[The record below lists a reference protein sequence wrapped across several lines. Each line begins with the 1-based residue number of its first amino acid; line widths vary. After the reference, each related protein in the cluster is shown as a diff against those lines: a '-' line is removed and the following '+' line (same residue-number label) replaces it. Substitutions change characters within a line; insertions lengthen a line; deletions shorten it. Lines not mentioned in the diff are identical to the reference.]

1 MRVVAIII
9 LLALLAGA
17 QRRIEVLE
25 CQLGM
30 NPYGNNVWNAEA
42 RTCVSGK
49 API

>member
-1 MRVVAIII
+1 MRVLAIIC
-9 LLALLAGA
+9 LLAMLAVA
-17 QRRIEVLE
+17 HRRIAVLE